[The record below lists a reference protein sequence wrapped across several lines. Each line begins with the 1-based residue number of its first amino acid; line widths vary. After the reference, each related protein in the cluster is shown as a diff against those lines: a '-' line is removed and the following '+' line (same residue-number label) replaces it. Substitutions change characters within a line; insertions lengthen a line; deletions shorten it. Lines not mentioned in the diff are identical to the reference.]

1 MPCGTSA
8 VICCGSSLLKSV
20 TAQGLFIHFGA
31 CLGRPGLGI
40 EQGNEKAVMNS
51 VPNMR
56 NHLDIETA
64 QETGFLA

>member
-1 MPCGTSA
+1 MPCGRAA

-40 EQGNEKAVMNS
+40 GQGNEKV
-51 VPNMR
+51 VLKFVLKMR
-56 NHLDIETA
+56 NHSGIGTA
-64 QETGFLA
+64 QETGLLA